1 MSIELDFDNVVESK
15 PLPKGR
21 YPVQITAGEV
31 KETGPNSKNPG
42 RPILQFTVGFT
53 GPSKE
58 EQVAPTV
65 RHYVSIPHPDDDP
78 KAFEF
83 KLLMLK
89 RFLVTF
95 NIPFD
100 NRFDPEAAAF
110 GAIGAT
116 AELEVDLTE
125 PNDNGDVY
133 NRLVLPRLRD

>member
-1 MSIELDFDNVVESK
+1 MIELDFDSVLEPK

-31 KETGPNSKNPG
+31 KESGPNSKNPG
-42 RPILQFTVGFT
+42 RPLLQFTVGFT

-58 EQVAPTV
+58 EQIAPTV
-65 RHYVSIPHPDDDP
+65 RHYVSIPHPDDDQ
-78 KAFEF
+78 KSYDF

-89 RFLVTF
+89 RFLVAF

-100 NRFDPEAAAF
+100 RNFDPEAVALD
-110 GAIGAT
+110 AIGTT
-116 AELEVDLTE
+116 ADLEVDLTE
-125 PNDNGDVY
+125 PDDNGNVY